1 MSKKQSTVTIQDV
14 ANAAGTS
21 VSTVSRV
28 LNNKIDV
35 SRETQQHV
43 RDVIQ
48 QLGYSSNLAARS
60 MRSAHTNLIGLIVP
74 DVEHPYA
81 LEVLK
86 GVNHTIADQK
96 YDLLIYTTGSYQK
109 QDTAQHEQHYVSLL
123 NGTVTDGVI
132 VVTPSANQFSTSA
145 PIVSIDPHVL
155 IEEYPTIYSDHYQ
168 GASAAM
174 RYLTGLHHRRI
185 GYISGRNGMQ
195 NSERHQAYCDA
206 LNEAGIQYDP
216 DLVMEGDYS
225 TSTGE
230 ECARRL
236 LTMQDPPTAIF
247 AANDQSALG
256 VYSAAK
262 DLGVRI
268 PEDLSLVGFDN
279 IPEASY
285 FGLTTVDQSL
295 VLMGSMAAELLIQLI
310 EGEKIDT
317 VVHKIPAN
325 LVIRQSCLAFTVEI
339 PNF

>member
-1 MSKKQSTVTIQDV
+1 MSRKQSTVTILDV
-14 ANAAGTS
+14 ANAAGIS

-28 LNNKIDV
+28 LNNKVDV
-35 SRETQQHV
+35 SLETQQHV
-43 RDVIQ
+43 RNIIQ

-74 DVEHPYA
+74 DVEHPYS

-86 GVNHTIADQK
+86 GVNHAILDQK

-168 GASAAM
+168 GASEAM
-174 RYLTGLHHRRI
+174 RYLTGLGHRRI

-195 NSERHQAYCDA
+195 NHERHKAYADV
-206 LNEAGIQYDP
+206 LQEVGVKYDS
-216 DLVMEGDYS
+216 DLIVEGDYS
-225 TSTGE
+225 TSTAA

-236 LTMQDPPTAIF
+236 FALKEPPSAIF

-256 VYSAAK
+256 VLAAAK
-262 DLGVRI
+262 DIGIRI

-295 VLMGSMAAELLIQLI
+295 VRMGSMAAKLLMQLI
-310 EGEKIDT
+310 EGEEIET
-317 VVHKIPAN
+317 VVQRIPAT
-325 LVIRQSCLAFTVEI
+325 LVIRQSCRAFHNLN
-339 PNF
+339 PK